1 MDHVIVRD
9 AEEVLQ
15 YSLLGTSTNNIES
28 QIESMKAYA
37 GFVACD

>member
-1 MDHVIVRD
+1 MRD

-15 YSLLGTSTNNIES
+15 YSFLGTSTNNIEI
-28 QIESMKAYA
+28 QIQSMKAYA